1 MTTFP
6 ARYENQT
13 RVPFVDLQAQ
23 FRPIADEVR
32 SAIDGVLESSEFVL
46 GETVESFERDF
57 AAYCSREH
65 CVGVS
70 SGTAALHLA
79 LRALDIGPGD
89 EVITVPNTF
98 IATVWAISYV
108 GATPVFVDVDDE
120 TYNMA
125 VDTVEKKITDKTK
138 AILPVHLYGH
148 PADMDPIHE
157 LAQRNQLYVVEDAS
171 QAHGAEYRGRP
182 AGSMSD
188 VSCFSFYPGKN
199 LGAYGDAG
207 AVVTNDIRIAER
219 VRQLRHHAQSE
230 RYVHSELGYNY
241 RMDGIQGAVLNVK
254 LRYLDEW
261 TSDRRRVATAYAQGL
276 TGLDALQ
283 LPIEAS
289 YAKHVYHIYAILL
302 ESEKTR
308 HSLQEWLSEAGIET
322 GRHYPIPVH
331 LQKAYTWLGHSPGDF
346 PVAESIAKRELSLP
360 IYAEL
365 TEADLLRITD
375 SILDWAD

>member
-1 MTTFP
+1 
-6 ARYENQT
+6 
-13 RVPFVDLQAQ
+13 LQAQ

-32 SAIDGVLESSEFVL
+32 RAIDGVLNSSEFVL
-46 GETVESFERDF
+46 GETVQSFERDW
-57 AAYCSREH
+57 AAYCAREH

-79 LRALDIGPGD
+79 LRALDIGSGD

-108 GATPVFVDVDDE
+108 GARPVFAEVDAT

-125 VDTVEKKITDKTK
+125 VDTIEKKITAKTK
-138 AILPVHLYGH
+138 AIMPVHLYGQ
-148 PADMDPIHE
+148 PADMDPIRE
-157 LAQRNQLYVVEDAS
+157 LARRYRLHVIEDAS
-171 QAHGAEYRGRP
+171 QAHGAEYRGQP
-182 AGSMSD
+182 IGSMSD
-188 VSCFSFYPGKN
+188 VACFSFYPGKN
-199 LGAYGDAG
+199 LGAYGEAG
-207 AVVTNDIRIAER
+207 ALVTNDATIAER
-219 VRQLRHHAQSE
+219 VRRLRHHAQSE

-254 LRYLDEW
+254 LRYLNEW
-261 TSDRRRVATAYAQGL
+261 TSDRRRVAAAYGQGL
-276 TGLDALQ
+276 AGLDALQ
-283 LPIEAS
+283 LPIGAS

-308 HSLQEWLSEAGIET
+308 HSLQKWLSEAGVET

-331 LQKAYTWLGHSPGDF
+331 LQEAYKWLGHSPGDF

-360 IYAEL
+360 MYAEL
-365 TEADLLRITD
+365 TGENVQHVADA
-375 SILDWAD
+375 ILDWAGERVTQ